1 MKKISLTLRIPI
13 FVDIDVD
20 IEDRDFEDLIE
31 EWDES
36 NFGIVK
42 GIVEKYID
50 LDNISAADSQER
62 FGETEIVDLSV
73 FEAAVEEKV
82 KGDQQIGVNTIVP
95 KGKPN

>member
-13 FVDIDVD
+13 FVDIDVE
-20 IEDRDFEDLIE
+20 INDRDFEDLIE

-50 LDNISAADSQER
+50 LDNVSAEGSQER
-62 FGETEIVDLSV
+62 FGETEIVDLGL
-73 FEAAVEEKV
+73 FEEEVKLKV
-82 KGDQQIGVNTIVP
+82 GVLPAGVNTIIP